1 MSLDHDAQSYSIKIT
16 SAFDQLVVLIKTW
29 LNNVQK
35 CTGSMKTDEEIEQ
48 EVKNLGGYLQLLLQV
63 KYAFW
68 KKRTWLSCCVGKFC

>member
-35 CTGSMKTDEEIEQ
+35 CTGSMKADEEIKQ

-68 KKRTWLSCCVGKFC
+68 KKRTWLSCSVEKFC